1 MQTIKTI
8 FYTSLMLVF
17 SATMAWAMPVSPV
30 EKSKAAEMEQALDK
44 ENLER
49 ELGRKLN
56 FVERIVLKRAKK
68 KLKKQAQREP
78 ESASTLSILALIFG
92 SLALPLLFVPSIG
105 FFLLLIFGIG
115 ATVMGAVG
123 QDGSRSKSD
132 KFAKIGMWLGISS
145 LIVGLVILL
154 LAFSVIL
161 AWAAG

>member
-68 KLKKQAQREP
+68 KLKKQ
-78 ESASTLSILALIFG
+78 
-92 SLALPLLFVPSIG
+92 